1 MCQDQENE
9 FNVANTEN
17 ELQTKQKK
25 VINSYVLHCLESQ
38 IIAHIFVTRCL
49 IVMGLNHKVAFLRGH
64 HWVHFAHRLLCT
76 VTMNSNFAILKT
88 RNCFQLE

>member
-9 FNVANTEN
+9 FNVVNTDN
-17 ELQTKQKK
+17 ELQTKKKEK

-49 IVMGLNHKVAFLRGH
+49 IVMGLNHKVVFLMH
-64 HWVHFAHRLLCT
+64 
-76 VTMNSNFAILKT
+76 K
-88 RNCFQLE
+88 